1 MADNTGNAITP
12 FLALLV
18 GGLIVAVIGLA
29 IFMYSGAGRSTP
41 SNGTVVV
48 DVNHPAN
55 ARHDRWPWRTDHQDH
70 SGPSDH
76 HDH

>member
-1 MADNTGNAITP
+1 MADNTSNAVTP

-18 GGLIVAVIGLA
+18 GGLIVAVIALA
-29 IFMYSGAGRSTP
+29 VFVYSGAGRSAP
-41 SNGTVVV
+41 SSGTVVV

-55 ARHDRWPWRTDHQDH
+55 ARHDWWPWHTDHQDH
-70 SGPSDH
+70 YNSGDH